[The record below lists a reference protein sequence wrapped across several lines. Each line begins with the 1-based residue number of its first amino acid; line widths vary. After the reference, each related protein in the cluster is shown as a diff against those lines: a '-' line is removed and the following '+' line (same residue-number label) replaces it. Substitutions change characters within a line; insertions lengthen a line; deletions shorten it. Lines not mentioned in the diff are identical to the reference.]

1 MRYAAITLFC
11 LVLVAVPLCA
21 DVAID
26 TQVSVDSQSAASS
39 IISPAISTNSGNEL
53 LLAFVS
59 TDALSS
65 KMTVT
70 GVTGGGLTWT
80 LVVRTN
86 AQSGTSEIWR
96 AFAISPLTNATVTA
110 SLSQKVLASI
120 SVISFSGVDTT
131 GLNGAGAIGAVT
143 SASASSGAPT
153 ASLTTTRNGSW
164 VFGVGNDY
172 DNAIARTVGPN
183 QTLVHQFLSPT
194 GDTYWMQRQNSPT
207 ATAGTVVKINDTAPT
222 GDRFNLSICE
232 VLPSAITGPDITPPV
247 VSITSPQNNSVVTG
261 TIGLTANATDN
272 VAVAKVQFAVDGT
285 LYGAPLTSPPYTIQ
299 WDTTTTTQAVH
310 SITAIA
316 TDTSNN
322 SYNVSSCDVDGG

>member
-110 SLSQKVLASI
+110 SLSQKVSREHFGHKFQWRRYNRFEWRGCYWCSDLRECLIGSSHRQPHYNKKRFMGVRCRKRLRQCNRPNGRTEPDSCAP
-120 SVISFSGVDTT
+120 ISFS
-131 GLNGAGAIGAVT
+131 NG
-143 SASASSGAPT
+143 
-153 ASLTTTRNGSW
+153 
-164 VFGVGNDY
+164 
-172 DNAIARTVGPN
+172 
-183 QTLVHQFLSPT
+183 
-194 GDTYWMQRQNSPT
+194 
-207 ATAGTVVKINDTAPT
+207 
-222 GDRFNLSICE
+222 
-232 VLPSAITGPDITPPV
+232 
-247 VSITSPQNNSVVTG
+247 
-261 TIGLTANATDN
+261 
-272 VAVAKVQFAVDGT
+272 
-285 LYGAPLTSPPYTIQ
+285 
-299 WDTTTTTQAVH
+299 
-310 SITAIA
+310 
-316 TDTSNN
+316 
-322 SYNVSSCDVDGG
+322 

>member
-21 DVAID
+21 DVSID
-26 TQVSVDSQSAASS
+26 TQVSGDSQSAASS
-39 IISPAISTNSGNEL
+39 IVSPAISTNSGNEL

-70 GVTGGGLTWT
+70 GVTGGGLTWS
-80 LVVRTN
+80 LVFVRTRN
-86 AQSGTSEIWR
+86 LVPRRYGEHSRVA
-96 AFAISPLTNATVTA
+96 PLTNATVTA

-131 GLNGAGAIGAVT
+131 GSNGAGAIGAVT

-172 DNAIARTVGPN
+172 DNAIGRTVGPN
-183 QTLVHQFLSPT
+183 QTLVHQFLSPL

-207 ATAGTVVKINDTAPT
+207 IAAGTAVKINDTAPT

-232 VLPSAITGPDITPPV
+232 VLPSAITGPDIDPACCFHY
-247 VSITSPQNNSVVTG
+247 VSTKQCSCHGYDWS
-261 TIGLTANATDN
+261 DRER
-272 VAVAKVQFAVDGT
+272 DG
-285 LYGAPLTSPPYTIQ
+285 
-299 WDTTTTTQAVH
+299 
-310 SITAIA
+310 
-316 TDTSNN
+316 
-322 SYNVSSCDVDGG
+322 